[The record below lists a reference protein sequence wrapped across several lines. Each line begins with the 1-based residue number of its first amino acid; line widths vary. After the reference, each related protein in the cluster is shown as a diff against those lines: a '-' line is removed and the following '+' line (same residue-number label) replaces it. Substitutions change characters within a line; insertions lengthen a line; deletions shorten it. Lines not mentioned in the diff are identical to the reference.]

1 MILWQFCILDFL
13 PSKFVKIIDSELQEF
28 KFGKHQFFYLRQRNF
43 HSPTDS
49 PSTCFLAPKI
59 AQKRHAYFES
69 NKMCPDFK
77 LMVWM
82 VLGFGQRTEC
92 KYQVTDFV
100 SKSSPEQRS
109 RSAKMYL
116 MFFNGQSQPNG
127 LLKSS
132 SLQ

>member
-1 MILWQFCILDFL
+1 
-13 PSKFVKIIDSELQEF
+13 
-28 KFGKHQFFYLRQRNF
+28 
-43 HSPTDS
+43 
-49 PSTCFLAPKI
+49 
-59 AQKRHAYFES
+59 
-69 NKMCPDFK
+69 
-77 LMVWM
+77 MVWM

-116 MFFNGQSQPNG
+116 MFFNGQSQPHG